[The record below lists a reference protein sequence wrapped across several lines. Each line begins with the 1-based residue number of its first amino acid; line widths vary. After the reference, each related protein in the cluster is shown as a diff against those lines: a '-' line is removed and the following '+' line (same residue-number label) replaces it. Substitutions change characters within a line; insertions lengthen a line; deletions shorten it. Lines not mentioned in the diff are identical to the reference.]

1 MSEQL
6 QFDFERSGRQPTE
19 QNGARPMELP
29 RDPAAR
35 GYSAFTSEQ
44 VAAINELE
52 QRFGLILNKNVRL
65 KLIGWDEEFEGKLVL
80 DQLLPSADRQEG
92 LRLRIGTVS
101 FDNTDIEF
109 CSRVEE

>member
-1 MSEQL
+1 MSDQL
-6 QFDFERSGRQPTE
+6 QFDFEDWDRNQDRVGSAGP
-19 QNGARPMELP
+19 ELP

-35 GYSAFTSEQ
+35 GYGAFTSEQ
-44 VAAINELE
+44 ITALNELE

-80 DQLLPSADRQEG
+80 NQLLPPADRQEG